1 MNESV
6 IQKEK
11 SLWQKFPKPLLI
23 LAVGCVAVF
32 ALLTLKPSPKKM
44 PRTEPPA
51 PQVTVVYAS
60 PSVQALKVSS
70 QGTVNPR
77 YEIDLVSQVSGQI
90 KKVNENFVEGG
101 FFKAGEPLIE
111 IDKRDYELAVVRAKA
126 RVAETAQLLATE
138 KGRARQ
144 AKREWR
150 DLGNTEANDLFL
162 RKPQLA
168 AAEAQ
173 YAAAVA
179 DLDKAK
185 LDLERTTISA
195 PFNGRVRE
203 AVVDIGQFVS
213 PGGRVAKVYD
223 TSVAEIR
230 LPLSDKQT
238 ALVELPLGFRGD
250 EKNPG
255 PDVLITGIVGGEQ
268 YQWQGKIVR
277 TDASVDTNTRMYY
290 AVAEVKDP
298 FVEHPD
304 KVQVPLVIG
313 LFVTAE
319 ISGRQIENVVKIP
332 RRALFKNNEIYSL
345 SDDNHIQLKTV
356 RVLMTS
362 KDEAWITGDLSE
374 GEAIVVG
381 GQNFLTPNM
390 IVNPIPSAREIMAT
404 ATP

>member
-1 MNESV
+1 MTHSDKN
-6 IQKEK
+6 I
-11 SLWQKFPKPLLI
+11 WQKIPKPLLI
-23 LAVGCVAVF
+23 LVVGGLAVF
-32 ALLTLKPSPKKM
+32 ALLTLKPSPQKM
-44 PRTEPPA
+44 PKTEPSP
-51 PQVTVVYAS
+51 PQVAVVYAV
-60 PSVQALKVSS
+60 PSTQALKVKS
-70 QGTVNPR
+70 QGTVSPR
-77 YEIDLVSQVSGQI
+77 YEIDLVTQVAGRI
-90 KKVNENFVEGG
+90 EKVNKNFVEGG
-101 FFKAGEPLIE
+101 FFKAGEALIT
-111 IDKRDYELAVVRAKA
+111 IDKRDYELAVIKANA
-126 RVAETAQLLATE
+126 RVAETAQVLATE

-144 AKREWR
+144 AQREWR

-173 YAAAVA
+173 LAAAKA

-203 AVVDIGQFVS
+203 AVVDAGQYVS
-213 PGGRVAKVYD
+213 PGGRIAKVYD

-250 EKNPG
+250 ENNPG
-255 PDVLITGIVGGEQ
+255 PNVLITGIIGGEQ
-268 YQWQGKIVR
+268 YQWNGQIVR

-298 FVEHPD
+298 FVEQPEKAH
-304 KVQVPLVIG
+304 VPLVVG

-319 ISGRQIENVVKIP
+319 ISGREIENVVKIP
-332 RRALFKNNEIYSL
+332 RRALFKNNEIYTL
-345 SDDNHIQLKTV
+345 SSENRIQLKTV
-356 RVLMTS
+356 RVLMTT
-362 KDEAWITGDLSE
+362 KDEAWITGKISE

-390 IVNPIPSAREIMAT
+390 IVNPLPSAREIMAT